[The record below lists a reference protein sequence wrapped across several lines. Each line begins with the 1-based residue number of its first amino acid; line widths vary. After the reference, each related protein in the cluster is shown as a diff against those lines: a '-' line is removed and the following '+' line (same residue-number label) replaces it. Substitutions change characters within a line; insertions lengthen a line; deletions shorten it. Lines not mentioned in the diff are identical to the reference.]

1 MGQALNGGQY
11 RTFSRNEVPAVAQQ
25 PGCSRWDD
33 GGSGGWRHLDFQ
45 RLLYGLGFGQ
55 RVSTAPAVDRTA
67 KRSKSD
73 IDPYRYVIVPQ
84 NENPS
89 ARFGPEMAF
98 STVPQ
103 RY

>member
-33 GGSGGWRHLDFQ
+33 GGSGGWRS
-45 RLLYGLGFGQ
+45 LGFGQ